1 MHTELHA
8 GFRVYNEGRLYS
20 LLCGLYVDIFDYFWK
35 LYSIKLKVSDF
46 YL

>member
-8 GFRVYNEGRLYS
+8 GFRVYNEGTLVFSTVR
-20 LLCGLYVDIFDYFWK
+20 I
-35 LYSIKLKVSDF
+35 LYSIKLKVSNF